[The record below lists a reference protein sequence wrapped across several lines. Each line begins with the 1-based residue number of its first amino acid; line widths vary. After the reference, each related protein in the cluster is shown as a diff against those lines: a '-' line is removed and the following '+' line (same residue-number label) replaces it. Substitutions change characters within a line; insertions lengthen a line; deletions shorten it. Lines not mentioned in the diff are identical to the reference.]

1 MIGFSPGSIVP
12 RIYLALLEVCLAD
25 NCLNSLRFDGAISTR
40 VIARPDCAFAFE
52 VTIQNGNPHMIALS
66 AQRPPAHFHPYQTEY
81 IEVLEGRLGLEIE
94 GWDRILGPQDGQV
107 KVEPWTN
114 HRMYPPRP
122 LVQQKVKTDS
132 EYSGVTKFLLSGDE
146 TAELFRL
153 DTVFFQNWYG
163 YQDEVVM
170 GGGCMDLIQ
179 VLCVRCSVSLCKDPW
194 LSVNSMLQHPE
205 KVIIKLKLFWRR
217 CLMLVARTYHR
228 RGGYRLVVVC
238 HESWVL

>member
-1 MIGFSPGSIVP
+1 MTADDFVSTAQAEFKPFVAYDN
-12 RIYLALLEVCLAD
+12 YLQISLFLEKYPALLGVCLAD
-25 NCLNSLRFDGAISTR
+25 NCLYPLRFDGAISTR
-40 VIARPDCAFAFE
+40 VIPRPHCAFAFE
-52 VTIQNGNPHMIALS
+52 VTIQNGHPHMIALR
-66 AQRPPAHFHPYQTEY
+66 AQRPPAHFHPFQTEY

-94 GWDRILGPQDGQV
+94 GWDRILGPKDGQV

-122 LVQQKVKTDS
+122 LVQREIKTNS
-132 EYSGVTKFLLSGDE
+132 ENQEGVTKFLLSGDE
-146 TAELFRL
+146 TEELFRL

-179 VLCVRCSVSLCKDPW
+179 VLCVRCSVLLGPDIW

-205 KVIIKLKLFWRR
+205 KVIIKLK
-217 CLMLVARTYHR
+217 ML
-228 RGGYRLVVVC
+228 
-238 HESWVL
+238 